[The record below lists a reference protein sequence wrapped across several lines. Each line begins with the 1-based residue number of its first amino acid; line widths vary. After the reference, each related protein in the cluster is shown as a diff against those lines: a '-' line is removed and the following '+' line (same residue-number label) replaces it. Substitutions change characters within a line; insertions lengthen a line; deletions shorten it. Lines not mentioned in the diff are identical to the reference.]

1 MIDFYFW
8 TTPNGYKILIA
19 LEELGVPYRLHP
31 IDIGK
36 GEQFD
41 PEFLKISPN
50 NKIPAIVDQAAEG
63 GPLAV
68 FESGA
73 ILLHLAETTGRL
85 LPESARDRSE
95 ALQWLFWQVGGLGP
109 MLGQNFH
116 FSLSAPEQIPYAID
130 RYRDETARL
139 FGVMDSQLADREY
152 LAGSYSI
159 ADIASYPWAL
169 AHPQLDIDIAKF
181 PNVARWIRAIKKR
194 PGTVAAYLVGANL
207 HRDAA

>member
-19 LEELGVPYRLHP
+19 LEELSVPYRLHP

-50 NKIPAIVDQAAEG
+50 NKIPAIVDQTAEG
-63 GPLAV
+63 GALAV

-73 ILLHLAETTGRL
+73 ILLHLAEKTGRL
-85 LPESARDRSE
+85 LPKSSRDRSE

-116 FSLSAPEQIPYAID
+116 FSLSAPEQITYAID
-130 RYRDETARL
+130 RYRDETTRL
-139 FGVMDSQLADREY
+139 FGVMERQLGNREY
-152 LAGSYSI
+152 LAGEYSI

-169 AHPQLDIDIAKF
+169 AHPQLGIDVTDF
-181 PNVARWIRAIKKR
+181 PNVERWIGLIKKR
-194 PGTVAAYLVGANL
+194 PGTAAAYLVGAKLN
-207 HRDAA
+207 RDAA

>member
-19 LEELGVPYRLHP
+19 LEELGLPYRLHP
-31 IDIGK
+31 IDLGK

-50 NKIPAIVDQAAEG
+50 NKIPAIVDQSAED

-139 FGVMDSQLADREY
+139 FEVMDRQLADRDY
-152 LAGSYSI
+152 LAGNYSI

-169 AHPQLDIDIAKF
+169 ANPQLGINIAEF
-181 PNVARWIRAIKKR
+181 PNVARWIQAIKNR
-194 PGTVAAYLVGANL
+194 PATVAAYAAGASLN
-207 HRDAA
+207 RVA